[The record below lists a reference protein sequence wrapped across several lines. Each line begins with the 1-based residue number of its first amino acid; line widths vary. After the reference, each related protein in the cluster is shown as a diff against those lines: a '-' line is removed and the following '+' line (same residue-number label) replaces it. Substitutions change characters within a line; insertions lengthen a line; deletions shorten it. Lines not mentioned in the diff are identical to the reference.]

1 MAINKQ
7 KASPVV
13 KIGIIVV
20 SLMIVLAFLPWSSMG
35 LLFNG
40 SGSSGTGTSTGTKG
54 QLETIAAKY
63 TASISTYEQQLQSE
77 PTSYTVLVNLGNTYF
92 DWGIEIRQANI
103 TDGSDK
109 PMWLSAV
116 TYYDRALE
124 AKPGDPSV
132 TTDAA
137 IAHYYSG
144 DLAKAITLVEP
155 IMKSDPTFAPA
166 FFNAAIFYDS
176 AGDAAKATAAANTYL
191 KLDPNGQSGDPAY
204 AKSIADKGSAVST
217 TTP

>member
-13 KIGIIVV
+13 KVGIIVV
-20 SLMIVLAFLPWSSMG
+20 SLLLVLSFTLP
-35 LLFNG
+35 LLGGNLF
-40 SGSSGTGTSTGTKG
+40 SGSSNNSSSTSGTSGK
-54 QLETIAAKY
+54 LDSIAAKY
-63 TASISTYEQQLQSE
+63 TGSITGYEQQLASE
-77 PTSYTVLVNLGNTYF
+77 PTSYTVLVNLANTYY
-92 DWGIEIRQANI
+92 DWGSEIRQANI

-109 PMWLSAV
+109 PMWLAAV

-137 IAHYYSG
+137 ISHYYAG
-144 DLAKAITLVEP
+144 DLAKAIVLVEP

-176 AGDAAKATAAANTYL
+176 AGDTAKATAAANTYL
-191 KLDPNGQSGDPAY
+191 KLDPNGQSGSPTY

-217 TTP
+217 STP